1 MYLDVKTV
9 LIQIYQLLCVLLKLQ
24 YLKKTQSKTVLTKTH
39 FTHDC
44 KIVFRL
50 FQYLTL
56 VQK

>member
-9 LIQIYQLLCVLLKLQ
+9 LNQIYQLLCVLLKLQ

-50 FQYLTL
+50 F
-56 VQK
+56 